1 MCGRKDMREMRGS
14 PYWPGFLESSAL
26 IPEWIVRPPF
36 DRVYG
41 NISGSRT
48 SQFRPPRGLDRLLES
63 IPPLRS
69 IFIKLDLGIS
79 PPLLNRFSRFQ
90 RCCNLLIHTFPTVY
104 NTTQFSKGITEEEQV
119 NKNTAN
125 SGSRPPEQV

>member
-1 MCGRKDMREMRGS
+1 M
-14 PYWPGFLESSAL
+14 
-26 IPEWIVRPPF
+26 VHPPF

-41 NISGSRT
+41 NILGNCMPP
-48 SQFRPPRGLDRLLES
+48 FRLLGGLDRLLES

-69 IFIKLDLGIS
+69 TLAKLVSGIS

-90 RCCNLLIHTFPTVY
+90 RRCNLLIHTFPTVY
-104 NTTQFSKGITEEEQV
+104 NTTRFSKGITEEEQV